1 MSIGSVRDL
10 AIMIAIINIFGG
22 WVQVIKAR
30 YQNGSVTSSHITQI
44 GTKRVVKLNFKKKKI
59 YIYIYIA
66 PLKTNSIGVNC
77 KQLQFSFKNFYFLH
91 LKIIFS
97 SKQFKI
103 KQLDVRK

>member
-44 GTKRVVKLNFKKKKI
+44 GTKRVVKLNLKKKNI

-77 KQLQFSFKNFYFLH
+77 KKLQFSFKNFYFLH